1 MIGARKGSPR
11 AIGYGDGEMYS
22 ARMRS
27 RGAAHRYHQL
37 SSTMATGWC
46 WIAPAARS
54 TTLKARSSS
63 ARSSSPARRRFWWT
77 RPTTPLHGQGNPRA
91 AGSGRPY
98 DGAHD
103 RYGERA
109 HRAAGRTAVRF
120 PRTCGA
126 WSSGLRHRELCGFI
140 ARYWLERFARFAGR
154 TRCRSEFRYRE
165 APLDKGDLAIFV
177 SQSGETAD
185 TLAALRY
192 AKAQGDTRCPWST

>member
-1 MIGARKGSPR
+1 
-11 AIGYGDGEMYS
+11 
-22 ARMRS
+22 
-27 RGAAHRYHQL
+27 
-37 SSTMATGWC
+37 MATGWC

-120 PRTCGA
+120 PRRAARGHPACGTA
-126 WSSGLRHRELCGFI
+126 SYAASSPATGWSGLRGLPVELDVAPSSAI
-140 ARYWLERFARFAGR
+140 ARPRS
-154 TRCRSEFRYRE
+154 TRAILRSLCRSPARRPI
-165 APLDKGDLAIFV
+165 PLPRCATPRRRATHAVRGQRDDLTIARSEKRGGV
-177 SQSGETAD
+177 AD
-185 TLAALRY
+185 ARGPEIGVAST
-192 AKAQGDTRCPWST
+192 KAFTCR